1 MMILNLTKKLR
12 RKSRRDDK
20 YSLPT
25 RDDPAL
31 DDYKLIDTQEQ
42 EEVVRSL
49 EMSHAKQSFLWRSV
63 FAAILFCFVAFLIF
77 SIFQQASSP
86 WELRF
91 HGYFMEE
98 VQSWIVISADCVAVF
113 ACMMAITGLLNDSKS
128 HRQWI
133 WYSFYIGVPLA
144 IFWLHYML
152 RMPKFRWDILWL
164 PFGPLSGAGIC
175 LYVDSLFAESLED
188 KTLNAPHCLLCLP
201 HPLLSFSLARS
212 RARCQL
218 GIVGGIY

>member
-1 MMILNLTKKLR
+1 MILNLTRMLR
-12 RKSRRDDK
+12 RKSRRDGTDDK

-31 DDYKLIDTQEQ
+31 DDYHPIDTEEQ
-42 EEVVRSL
+42 EELVRSF
-49 EMSHAKQSFLWRSV
+49 ERNHAQQSVLWRSV
-63 FAAILFCFVAFLIF
+63 FAALVFCFMAFLVF

-91 HGYFMEE
+91 HAYFMDE
-98 VQSWIVISADCVAVF
+98 VQSWIVISADCVAVL
-113 ACMMAITGLLNDSKS
+113 ACIMAITGLLNNSKS

-133 WYSFYIGVPLA
+133 WYSCYTGVLLA

-152 RMPKFRWDILWL
+152 
-164 PFGPLSGAGIC
+164 SSAGIC

-188 KTLNAPHCLLCLP
+188 VRNLRRYMYAYKA
-201 HPLLSFSLARS
+201 S
-212 RARCQL
+212 
-218 GIVGGIY
+218 